1 MQEAGSYLFLKFSS
15 APLRIICRAALKTL
29 TNWISLLLAQAWCQQ
44 RESVCKHCMEQDH
57 FWCLNLMV
65 KKWWSQQP
73 SFRKCKVIW
82 EINQTTAGVWKEM
95 KHYSH
100 KMAVV
105 RHLDSLETALSNG
118 MLSIESSLAGLVSR
132 PRGPCKYFS
141 ATWTESLS
149 ERRILLYFF

>member
-1 MQEAGSYLFLKFSS
+1 
-15 APLRIICRAALKTL
+15 
-29 TNWISLLLAQAWCQQ
+29 
-44 RESVCKHCMEQDH
+44 MEG
-57 FWCLNLMV
+57 N
-65 KKWWSQQP
+65 
-73 SFRKCKVIW
+73 
-82 EINQTTAGVWKEM
+82 
-95 KHYSH
+95 SH